1 MPVAHNIW
9 RAAASKSGSRDRITL
24 EEQHMADD
32 MDREGLENQ
41 VKGTGKQAEGRI
53 RNSVGGLT
61 GDTSE
66 QIRGKA
72 QELKGKAQRRI
83 GEAEVDSDSDV

>member
-1 MPVAHNIW
+1 
-9 RAAASKSGSRDRITL
+9 
-24 EEQHMADD
+24 MADD
-32 MDREGLENQ
+32 IDRDDMNRDGIENQ
-41 VKGTGKQAEGRI
+41 IKGAGKQAEGKI

-83 GEAEVDSDSDV
+83 GEAAVDSDTDL

>member
-1 MPVAHNIW
+1 
-9 RAAASKSGSRDRITL
+9 
-24 EEQHMADD
+24 MADD
-32 MDREGLENQ
+32 IDRDDMNRDGSENQ
-41 VKGTGKQAEGRI
+41 VKGAGKEAEGKI

-83 GEAEVDSDSDV
+83 GEAETDADADI

>member
-1 MPVAHNIW
+1 MADDI
-9 RAAASKSGSRDRITL
+9 DR
-24 EEQHMADD
+24 DD
-32 MDREGLENQ
+32 MDRDGIENQ
-41 VKGTGKQAEGRI
+41 IKGAGKEAEGKI

-83 GEAEVDSDSDV
+83 GEAEVDSDTDL

>member
-1 MPVAHNIW
+1 MADDI
-9 RAAASKSGSRDRITL
+9 DR
-24 EEQHMADD
+24 DD
-32 MDREGLENQ
+32 MDRDGIENQ
-41 VKGTGKQAEGRI
+41 IKGAGKEAEGKI
-53 RNSVGGLT
+53 RNAAGGLT

-83 GEAEVDSDSDV
+83 GYAEVDSDTDL

>member
-1 MPVAHNIW
+1 
-9 RAAASKSGSRDRITL
+9 
-24 EEQHMADD
+24 MADD
-32 MDREGLENQ
+32 IDRDDLDRDGIENQ
-41 VKGTGKQAEGRI
+41 LKGAGKEAEGRI

-83 GEAEVDSDSDV
+83 GEAEVDSDTDL

>member
-1 MPVAHNIW
+1 MVDDI
-9 RAAASKSGSRDRITL
+9 DR
-24 EEQHMADD
+24 DD
-32 MDREGLENQ
+32 MDREGMKDQ
-41 VKGTGKQAEGRI
+41 VKGAGKEAEGKI
-53 RNSVGGLT
+53 RNSLGGLT

-83 GEAEVDSDSDV
+83 GEAEVDSDTDL

>member
-1 MPVAHNIW
+1 MADDI
-9 RAAASKSGSRDRITL
+9 DR
-24 EEQHMADD
+24 DD
-32 MDREGLENQ
+32 MDRDGIENQ
-41 VKGTGKQAEGRI
+41 VKGAGKEAEGKI

-83 GEAEVDSDSDV
+83 GEAEVDSDTDL

>member
-1 MPVAHNIW
+1 
-9 RAAASKSGSRDRITL
+9 
-24 EEQHMADD
+24 MADD
-32 MDREGLENQ
+32 IDRDGLENQ
-41 VKGTGKQAEGRI
+41 VKGAGKEAEGKI

-61 GDTSE
+61 GDTAE

-83 GEAEVDSDSDV
+83 GEAEVDSDTDL